1 MREKEKRERRERGE
15 RGEREE
21 RERGERGEREGG
33 ERGERERERRE
44 RERESMIELCI
55 SHRSSCSSLH
65 FLTVLLQLGFGKS
78 MPTTCVW
85 TDGIATTVTKKFLCR
100 QFGRFGHVSHC
111 VIDSERGRALI
122 YYDNMELAQQ
132 AVNEMRGRAL
142 AGKKIQV
149 SVL

>member
-1 MREKEKRERRERGE
+1 
-15 RGEREE
+15 
-21 RERGERGEREGG
+21 
-33 ERGERERERRE
+33 
-44 RERESMIELCI
+44 
-55 SHRSSCSSLH
+55 
-65 FLTVLLQLGFGKS
+65 

-85 TDGIATTVTKKFLCR
+85 TDGVATTVTKKFLCR

-122 YYDNMELAQQ
+122 YYDSMELAQQ

-149 SVL
+149 LQNGLKRPNGYGFLPLCIQ

>member
-1 MREKEKRERRERGE
+1 M
-15 RGEREE
+15 
-21 RERGERGEREGG
+21 
-33 ERGERERERRE
+33 
-44 RERESMIELCI
+44 SHCLLCNL
-55 SHRSSCSSLH
+55 LH
-65 FLTVLLQLGFGKS
+65 VAVLLQLGFGKS

-149 SVL
+149 SVP